1 MIVLFLATDT
11 LSVEA
16 SVKNGISLENS
27 SKGKE
32 ATFIGE
38 RGRK

>member
-1 MIVLFLATDT
+1 MIGLFLATDT

-16 SVKNGISLENS
+16 PVKNGMSLENS

-32 ATFIGE
+32 VNFIGE